1 MFHGFFMAIRTG
13 TPYKK
18 AIKQFSIPRKQW
30 IFQSNENP
38 VKRMPWNNHDLYKIR
53 VLSRPWNLPKTM
65 AFFMSVS
72 WFLNHEIP
80 IV

>member
-38 VKRMPWNNHDLYKIR
+38 VKRMPWN
-53 VLSRPWNLPKTM
+53 LPKTM